1 MYVLAAVSEN
11 NFVEAKFGTKSA
23 KEMKCLASLAAVKTP
38 AFPYGLKSTTQTIV
52 RIVYAQ
58 LADKK
63 TRDQAE
69 PSETGNHLQPAHDGL
84 DSAVEAVRAGV
95 ELNREDA
102 KLTKATYDKQHA
114 QRALLSSMADAQREA
129 ALGTMNRPSESSF
142 ANYQGG
148 CAPKLG
154 PPGGCAPKLG
164 PPAECPRCCGCRGCD
179 YGASASDPRTAL
191 RAR

>member
-114 QRALLSSMADAQREA
+114 QRALLNSMADAQREA
-129 ALGTMNRPSESSF
+129 ALGTMNRPSES
-142 ANYQGG
+142 
-148 CAPKLG
+148 
-154 PPGGCAPKLG
+154 
-164 PPAECPRCCGCRGCD
+164 PR
-179 YGASASDPRTAL
+179 AT
-191 RAR
+191 